1 MSIDG
6 IFVEVKFTPIL
17 GRRSV
22 PLVPVFGALVAAV
35 EDDWLAKG
43 QVFGHGLGQL
53 GRLPRVTPLV
63 ETAACTGCAHSDRI
77 RDEHAAGVERP
88 TCTSVRFSILGR
100 VVGSF

>member
-43 QVFGHGLGQL
+43 
-53 GRLPRVTPLV
+53 
-63 ETAACTGCAHSDRI
+63 
-77 RDEHAAGVERP
+77 
-88 TCTSVRFSILGR
+88 
-100 VVGSF
+100 